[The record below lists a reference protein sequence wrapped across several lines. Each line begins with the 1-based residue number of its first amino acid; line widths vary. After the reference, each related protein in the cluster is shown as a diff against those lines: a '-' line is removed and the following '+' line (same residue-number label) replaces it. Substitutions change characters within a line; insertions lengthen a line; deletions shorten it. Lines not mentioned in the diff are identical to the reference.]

1 MANLSN
7 SNKIIRAVNSK
18 QDVLTIWENIDIN
31 NNVIS
36 ATNAYIITES
46 DVTITRDDTKWVAP
60 YNTSYWYTNIE
71 INANAWIKWIEWA
84 IYCFVCDSSWVVSA
98 NRNARIRICNAWDRI
113 PFFSSSTSILA
124 ANSYLIATQTRLF
137 VYKTTN
143 STAALHM
150 INDTTYS
157 ALTASNVTS
166 ANTTAKVVSWK
177 VFKDSVTALA
187 VLLTW
192 DQTVAGTKTF
202 STSPVVPSKTSA
214 ATNTGTAIATEAQVY
229 LKANDNAVVKL
240 TGNQTVA
247 WTKTFSTSPVVPSK
261 TADVANTW
269 TAIATEAQVYKILP
283 TVMTASEYSQ
293 VSNPVAGK
301 IYFIIES

>member
-31 NNVIS
+31 NNIIS

-46 DVTITRDDTKWVAP
+46 DVTITTDDTKWVAP

-98 NRNARIRICNAWDRI
+98 NRNARIRIGNAWDRI

-157 ALTASNVTS
+157 SLTAANVTS
-166 ANTTAKVVSWK
+166 ANTTAKLVSWK

-192 DQTVAGTKTF
+192 NQTVAGTKTF
-202 STSPVVPSKTSA
+202 STSPVVPSKT
-214 ATNTGTAIATEAQVY
+214 
-229 LKANDNAVVKL
+229 
-240 TGNQTVA
+240 
-247 WTKTFSTSPVVPSK
+247 
-261 TADVANTW
+261 ADVGNTW

-293 VSNPVAGK
+293 VSDPVAWK
-301 IYFIIES
+301 IYFIKES

>member
-1 MANLSN
+1 MANLDKLILN
-7 SNKIIRAVNSK
+7 
-18 QDVLTIWENIDIN
+18 WEKLS
-31 NNVIS
+31 VWK
-36 ATNAYIITES
+36 TFVITE
-46 DVTITRDDTKWVAP
+46 DIVTITTDDTKWVAP

-71 INANAWIKWIEWA
+71 ISADAWIDWIEWA
-84 IYCFVCDSSWVVSA
+84 IYSFVCDSSWVVSA
-98 NRNARIRICNAWDRI
+98 NRNARVRIGSSWDWI
-113 PFFSSSTSILA
+113 PLFSSTTSILA

-157 ALTASNVTS
+157 ALTVANVTW
-166 ANTTAKVVSWK
+166 ANTTGKVVSWK

-229 LKANDNAVVKL
+229 LKANTSDVLTKTNTTSFTPSANYHPATKKYVDDTAAWKVSDTAYSASWDWVTSVAPSKNAVYDHFL
-240 TGNQTVA
+240 EIQ
-247 WTKTFSTSPVVPSK
+247 
-261 TADVANTW
+261 
-269 TAIATEAQVYKILP
+269 P
-283 TVMTASEYSQ
+283 TVMTASQYSQ
-293 VSNPVAGK
+293 VSSPVAGK
-301 IYFIIES
+301 IYFIKQS